1 MTYRLIFIIGTILL
15 SLTSVTVFGQKKAT
29 EDSIHF
35 SGEWLTKVDYHSNRP
50 ACKDSLTEYAFNC
63 LGNNLKIH
71 IPCNY
76 LRTNYFQYTE
86 GQILKITY
94 PDSSKIGV
102 LCGTQA
108 NISVSDEKN
117 NGHHCKKV
125 IIKGYQF
132 TYDKVPNQ
140 KVHLF
145 DKAFEL
151 LYKDIE

>member
-1 MTYRLIFIIGTILL
+1 MTYRLIFIIETILL
-15 SLTSVTVFGQKKAT
+15 SLTSLTVCGQKNAT
-29 EDSIHF
+29 EDSLHF
-35 SGEWLTKVDYHSNRP
+35 SGRWSSKVDYHSNRP

-76 LRTNYFQYTE
+76 LRTNYFEYTE

-94 PDSSKIGV
+94 ADSSEVGV

-108 NISVSDEKN
+108 DISVSDKKN
-117 NGHHCKKV
+117 NGLHCKKV
-125 IIKGYQF
+125 IVKGYQF
-132 TYDKVPNQ
+132 TYDNVPNQ
-140 KVHLF
+140 KVQLF
-145 DKAFEL
+145 EKAFKL